1 MNPSMVVVAPAP
13 TIGASIAPGEVWLSV
28 ASSVTFI
35 HQEFAGPVTVEFA
48 VNMVCPET

>member
-13 TIGASIAPGEVWLSV
+13 TIGASIAPGDVWLTV

-35 HQEFAGPVTVEFA
+35 HHAFAAPGTDEFA
-48 VNMVCPET
+48 VRIV